1 MEAVERA
8 FEEHV
13 QWHPATEQDRADV
26 RLQLERLLETAHF
39 RNSRRYPSLFRFI
52 VEETLEGRGEF
63 LKERLLGVQVFGRP
77 PNYDTATDPVVRVTV
92 AEIRKRIAQY
102 YHDESR
108 AHELRIELLPGRY
121 EAEFRRNRESPRR
134 TPVDTVDATPRPS
147 ENPTGEEPANPVL
160 PPNTVVAR
168 PWLRW
173 ARTKHYRWG
182 FAAAAVLLAAGGLA
196 GWSFRPTAMERFWAP
211 VTATHQPVLICLPI
225 AGGKYGAAAT
235 AKIALPSQIE
245 GPSSAATPGT
255 YSALQSLGENVVFSD
270 VRGAM
275 SISGFLAQHHTELR
289 LRLNTA
295 VSMDDLRQGPAVLIG
310 ALDNPWTLRALSR
323 LRYQFG
329 GNDDEIYWI
338 VDTRTGKPSPWALD
352 LKTPI
357 TSVTR
362 DFAIIARIHAEDTG
376 QPEVII
382 AGIGMSGTAAAGEL
396 LSDPAQM
403 EVLRQRVGKAFDK
416 GDFEAVISTD
426 VANGI
431 AGTPKIVS
439 VEAQ

>member
-77 PNYDTATDPVVRVTV
+77 TNYDTATDPVVRVTV

-121 EAEFRRNRESPRR
+121 EAEFRRNRESFRR
-134 TPVDTVDATPRPS
+134 TPADSVDAIPRVSEILTGDSVSPVIPS
-147 ENPTGEEPANPVL
+147 ARILAQPLLRSARNKRQLWG
-160 PPNTVVAR
+160 VA
-168 PWLRW
+168 
-173 ARTKHYRWG
+173 T
-182 FAAAAVLLAAGGLA
+182 AAVLLSAVGLA
-196 GWSFRPTAMERFWAP
+196 AWSFRPTAMERFWAP
-211 VTATHQPVLICLPI
+211 VTAAHQPVLMCLPI

-235 AKIALPSQIE
+235 SKITHPSQT
-245 GPSSAATPGT
+245 GAQSSQANPET

-295 VSMDDLRQGPAVLIG
+295 VSMDDLRQGPAILIG
-310 ALDNPWTLRALSR
+310 ALDNPWTLRALSH

>member
-1 MEAVERA
+1 MEAPERSY
-8 FEEHV
+8 EEHV
-13 QWHPATEQDRADV
+13 HWHPATEQDRADV
-26 RLQLERLLETAHF
+26 RHQLERLLETTHF
-39 RNSRRYPSLFRFI
+39 RNSRRYPALFRFI

-77 PNYDTATDPVVRVTV
+77 ADYDTATDPVVRVTV

-121 EAEFRRNRESPRR
+121 EAEFRRNREGSRRPAPDPVDLEPQLPEPPPREELASS
-134 TPVDTVDATPRPS
+134 TPVPASVPS
-147 ENPTGEEPANPVL
+147 VE
-160 PPNTVVAR
+160 
-168 PWLRW
+168 
-173 ARTKHYRWG
+173 
-182 FAAAAVLLAAGGLA
+182 AAAPSRRKRLVWGLA
-196 GWSFRPTAMERFWAP
+196 SVMAVVIAGCCAAWSLHKTPMERFWAP
-211 VTATHQPVLICLPI
+211 VTAAHLPVLICLPI
-225 AGGKYGAAAT
+225 AGGKYGVAAT
-235 AKIALPSQIE
+235 SKVLLPSQIE
-245 GPSSAATPGT
+245 AQSAPAKPGS
-255 YSALQSLGENVVFSD
+255 YLALESLGENVVFSD
-270 VRGAM
+270 VRGTM
-275 SISGFLAQHHTELR
+275 SISGFLVQHHTELR

-295 VSMDDLRQGPAVLIG
+295 VSMDDLRQGPAILIG
-310 ALDNPWTLRALSR
+310 ALDNPWTLRALSH
-323 LRYQFG
+323 LRYQFS
-329 GNDDEIYWI
+329 GNDDELYWI
-338 VDTRTGKPSPWALD
+338 VDTRTGKPSPWSLD

-357 TSVTR
+357 TSVTH

-426 VANGI
+426 VVNGI
-431 AGTPKIVS
+431 AGTPRIVS
-439 VEAQ
+439 VEAP